1 MATDVQKWYFN
12 SEIKEVSQG
21 KKSSWLN
28 RMGPYDSKEEA
39 EHALERAHERNQEAD
54 EADEEWED
62 EKD

>member
-1 MATDVQKWYFN
+1 MATDDQKWYFN
-12 SEIKEVSQG
+12 SETQEVSQG

-54 EADEEWED
+54 ESR
-62 EKD
+62 

>member
-1 MATDVQKWYFN
+1 MATDDQKWYFN
-12 SEIKEVSQG
+12 SETKEVSQG

-39 EHALERAHERNQEAD
+39 EHALERAHERNEEAD

-62 EKD
+62 DTD